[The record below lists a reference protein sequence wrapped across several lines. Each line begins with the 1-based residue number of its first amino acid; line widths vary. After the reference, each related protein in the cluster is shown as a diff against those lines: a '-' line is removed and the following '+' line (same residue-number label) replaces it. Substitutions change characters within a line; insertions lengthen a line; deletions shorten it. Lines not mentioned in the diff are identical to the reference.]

1 MGEIFLVAPKY
12 GHQIWVLAA
21 EVTLVAGTGTGP
33 GLRWLSFVTTD
44 HRWEVVKI
52 LFGRLNSGYSIGS
65 TGVLHAL
72 QASYSVP
79 IMASPGA

>member
-33 GLRWLSFVTTD
+33 GLRWLGFVTTRSSLGGSED
-44 HRWEVVKI
+44 LVWTFKFR
-52 LFGRLNSGYSIGS
+52 LFYRLYGGS
-65 TGVLHAL
+65 TGFTGPL
-72 QASYSVP
+72 
-79 IMASPGA
+79 